1 MTGGIQNAQNPKKVV
16 ILKIRSSKPGESRIH
31 PSGRSKARTL
41 VVWGR
46 DFCPSIWHRVPHG
59 RSVPL

>member
-41 VVWGR
+41 VV
-46 DFCPSIWHRVPHG
+46 
-59 RSVPL
+59 